1 MLLPCGQ
8 KGGGFGV
15 PESHPP
21 FSLLL
26 SGESVSSATVRSN
39 KPALPTGRVSCLKA
53 PLPNNFEE
61 KEKRSILWLPS
72 FSLLYHLSIRSLL
85 CAQLANLTECL
96 SFRAQEWQ
104 KWPYSHCCSLCR
116 GSNKWGLVFF
126 KGEHNE
132 ALWRNDPSQIT
143 HQDFNLPLSK
153 TLKAA
158 KKHTE
163 GRVCI
168 FPPESIDSMDAE
180 WCLFMSLSFVVILV
194 SQVQV

>member
-8 KGGGFGV
+8 KGGGFGA

-39 KPALPTGRVSCLKA
+39 KPALPTGRVSCLEA

-96 SFRAQEWQ
+96 SFRARVA
-104 KWPYSHCCSLCR
+104 KVTLFALLFS
-116 GSNKWGLVFF
+116 GAVT
-126 KGEHNE
+126 NE
-132 ALWRNDPSQIT
+132 AL
-143 HQDFNLPLSK
+143 FF
-153 TLKAA
+153 LK
-158 KKHTE
+158 
-163 GRVCI
+163 
-168 FPPESIDSMDAE
+168 ESIMKL
-180 WCLFMSLSFVVILV
+180 CGGTI
-194 SQVQV
+194 QVR

>member
-1 MLLPCGQ
+1 M
-8 KGGGFGV
+8 

-72 FSLLYHLSIRSLL
+72 FSLFYHLSIRSLL
-85 CAQLANLTECL
+85 CAQLVNLTECL
-96 SFRAQEWQ
+96 SFSSQSSKSDLIRIAVLSAGAVTNEA
-104 KWPYSHCCSLCR
+104 LF
-116 GSNKWGLVFF
+116 FF

-153 TLKAA
+153 NLKAA
-158 KKHTE
+158 KKHSRRK
-163 GRVCI
+163 GRLCI
-168 FPPESIDSMDAE
+168 FPPEGIDSMDAE
-180 WCLFMSLSFVVILV
+180 
-194 SQVQV
+194 